1 MDEKD
6 RRILEY
12 LMDHG
17 RDKISEMSKNLDI
30 PRITIYERMQAMI
43 RNGIIDKFTVKPN
56 YKELG
61 LPIISFIFVA
71 FDPKEKITQRE
82 LALNISSF
90 KEVEEVYIIAGE
102 WDLLLKVR
110 VSTIEE
116 IGNFVLD
123 RLREMKGIGK
133 TETITVFSAVKQ

>member
-6 RRILEY
+6 KRILEY

-17 RDKISEMSKNLDI
+17 RDKISEMSNNLEI

-43 RNGIIDKFTVKPN
+43 RDGIINKFTIKPN

-61 LPIISFIFVA
+61 LSVISFIFVA

-102 WDLLLKVR
+102 WDLLLKIR
-110 VSTIEE
+110 VSNVED

-123 RLREMKGIGK
+123 VLREIKGIGK

>member
-6 RRILEY
+6 RRIITY
-12 LMDHG
+12 LMEHG

-30 PRITIYERMQAMI
+30 PRITIYERMQTMI
-43 RNGIIDKFTVKPN
+43 KNGVIDKFTVKPN

-61 LPIISFIFVA
+61 LPIIAFIFVA

-82 LALNISSF
+82 LGLKISSY

-110 VSTIEE
+110 LSTIEE
-116 IGNFVLD
+116 VGNFVLD
-123 RLREMKGIGK
+123 KLREMKGIGK
-133 TETITVFSAVKQ
+133 TETITVFSTVKQ

>member
-6 RRILEY
+6 RKIIEY
-12 LMDHG
+12 LMEHG
-17 RDKISEMSKNLDI
+17 RDKISDMSKNLDI
-30 PRITIYERMQAMI
+30 PRITIYERMQALI
-43 RNGIIDKFTVKPN
+43 RNGVIDKFTVKPN

-61 LPIISFIFVA
+61 LPIIAFIFVA

-82 LALNISSF
+82 LALKVSSF

-110 VSTIEE
+110 VASIEE

-123 RLREMKGIGK
+123 HLREMKGIGK